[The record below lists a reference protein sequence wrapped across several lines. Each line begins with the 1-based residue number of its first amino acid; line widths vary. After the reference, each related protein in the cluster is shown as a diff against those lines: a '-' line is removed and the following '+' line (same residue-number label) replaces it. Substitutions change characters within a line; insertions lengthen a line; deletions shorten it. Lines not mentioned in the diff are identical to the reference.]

1 MSLRNTM
8 KNLTVLLLAIIAVI
22 TMLYAGVDGLS
33 KNYSYAPFITFIG
46 ACTAVGLAI
55 DVFNHI
61 QIRIRKSNLRK
72 LGRF

>member
-1 MSLRNTM
+1 M
-8 KNLTVLLLAIIAVI
+8 KNLTVLLLAIIAVV
-22 TMLYAGVDGLS
+22 TMLYAGVDGLT

-46 ACTAVGLAI
+46 ACTAIGLAI

-61 QIRIRKSNLRK
+61 QFRIRKSNVRK

>member
-1 MSLRNTM
+1 M

-22 TMLYAGVDGLS
+22 TMLYAGFDGLE
-33 KNYSYAPFITFIG
+33 KDYSYAPFMTFIG

-55 DVFNHI
+55 DLFNHI
-61 QIRIRKSNLRK
+61 QIRLRKSNVRK